1 MSEGIDAQAGLDVT
15 SFYQPDL
22 ARIVKKVR
30 MTESMVLLGIQRED
44 RQPLGHEPG
53 QFLQVSLPGYGEAPI
68 SLCSSPTQLDSF
80 ELCVQAVGN
89 LSMAVHDLRPGDFM
103 GVRGPYGNGFPV
115 ADMQGHDVLLVAGGI
130 GIAPLKSLIDYILH
144 RRGEFERVII
154 IYGARTP
161 SDLLFRDELDR
172 WQAMTNVETFITIDS
187 PTGDWD
193 GLTGVATVP
202 LRALAI
208 EPANTVAAV
217 VGPPAMYR
225 FVAFELFE
233 KQIPHENIFFSL
245 ERRFKCGMGKCGHC
259 QLNDLYVCQDGPVFR
274 YTDLV
279 GRSEAMEVW
288 APEDED

>member
-1 MSEGIDAQAGLDVT
+1 MSEKTDVDAGLDIT
-15 SFYQPDL
+15 SCYQPDL
-22 ARIVKKVR
+22 ARIIKKMR
-30 MTESMVLLGIQRED
+30 MTESMVLLGMQHED

-53 QFLQVSLPGYGEAPI
+53 QFLQISLPGYGEAPI

-80 ELCVQAVGN
+80 EMCVQAVGN
-89 LSMAVHDLRPGDFM
+89 LSVAMHDLRPGDFV
-103 GVRGPYGNGFPV
+103 GVRGPYGHGFPV

-144 RRGEFERVII
+144 RRGEFERVVI

-161 SDLLFRDELDR
+161 DDLLFRDELER
-172 WQAMTNVETFITIDS
+172 WQAMDNAEIYITIDS
-187 PTGDWD
+187 PAEGWD
-193 GLTGVATVP
+193 GLTGVVTAP
-202 LRALAI
+202 LRALEI

>member
-1 MSEGIDAQAGLDVT
+1 MPEATDADAGLDVT
-15 SFYQPDL
+15 SCYQPDL

-30 MTESMVLLGIQRED
+30 MTESMILLNVQLESG
-44 RQPLGHEPG
+44 QPLGHEPG
-53 QFLQVSLPGYGEAPI
+53 QFLQISLPGYGEAPI

-80 ELCVQAVGN
+80 EMCVQAVGN
-89 LSMAVHDLRPGDFM
+89 LSVAMHDLRPGDFV
-103 GVRGPYGNGFPV
+103 GLRGPYGQGFPV
-115 ADMQGHDVLLVAGGI
+115 ADMQGHDVVLVAGGI

-144 RRGEFERVII
+144 RRDEFERVSI

-161 SDLLFRDELDR
+161 DDLLFRDELDK
-172 WQAMTNVETFITIDS
+172 WQAKANVDTYITIDS
-187 PTGDWD
+187 PAAGWD
-193 GLTGVATVP
+193 GLTGVVTIP
-202 LRALAI
+202 LRELEV

-288 APEDED
+288 APEDDE

>member
-1 MSEGIDAQAGLDVT
+1 MSNRTDADAALEIT
-15 SFYQPDL
+15 SRYQPDL
-22 ARIVKKVR
+22 ALIVKKSR
-30 MTESMVLLGIQRED
+30 MSESMILLGLQRDD

-53 QFLQVSLPGYGEAPI
+53 QFLQISLPGYGEAPI
-68 SLCSSPTQLDSF
+68 SLCSSPTQEQSF
-80 ELCVQAVGN
+80 EMCVQAVGN
-89 LSMAVHDLRPGDFM
+89 LSVAMHDLRPGDFV
-103 GVRGPYGNGFPV
+103 GLRGPYGHGFPL

-130 GIAPLKSLIDYILH
+130 GIAPLKSLIDYVMH
-144 RRGEFERVII
+144 RRDEFENVTI

-161 SDLLFRDELDR
+161 DDLLFQGELAKWEAADSVD
-172 WQAMTNVETFITIDS
+172 TYITIDT
-187 PTGDWD
+187 PAEGWD
-193 GLTGVATVP
+193 GLTGVVTIP
-202 LRALAI
+202 LRELEV